1 MNILIEIFFVI
12 VSLRRLAIVV
22 VADEGAV
29 LKIAIEMGKYQSLS
43 KINCFLNGMDMT
55 STSALFLMMVGIKVC
70 RYFFY
75 ITSSH
80 SKTTALFKQTVL

>member
-29 LKIAIEMGKYQSLS
+29 LKIATEMGKYQSLS

-55 STSALFLMMVGIKVC
+55 STSALFLMMVGIKVDTFL
-70 RYFFY
+70 Y
-75 ITSSH
+75 H
-80 SKTTALFKQTVL
+80 VLS

>member
-70 RYFFY
+70 RYFLH

-80 SKTTALFKQTVL
+80 SKTTALFKQTIL